1 MTGDDATGAL
11 VAGFEACTLERA
23 KWTHAAHVTTAL
35 VYVRAYGRDE
45 ATRRMRTNIR
55 KYNAVVGAT
64 NGYHETIT
72 LAWFAV
78 IARFVTERGH
88 DGESEESFASVLAA
102 LLEKCARKDYLLTHY
117 SRELLFSNLARA
129 EWVPP
134 DLVRLE

>member
-1 MTGDDATGAL
+1 MTGDEATDAL
-11 VAGFEACTLERA
+11 IAGFEACTLDRA

-35 VYVRAYGRDE
+35 AYVRAHGREE
-45 ATRRMRTNIR
+45 ATRRMRANIR
-55 KYNAVVGAT
+55 KYNAAVGGPP

-72 LAWFAV
+72 LAWIAV
-78 IARFVTERGH
+78 IARFVKERA
-88 DGESEESFASVLAA
+88 GERDEPFVTLLGA
-102 LLEKCARKDYLLTHY
+102 LLEKCGSKDHLLSHY

>member
-1 MTGDDATGAL
+1 MTGDDATDAL
-11 VAGFEACTLERA
+11 IAGFEACTLDKA

-35 VYVRAYGRDE
+35 AYLREHGRDE
-45 ATRRMRTNIR
+45 ATRRMRANIR
-55 KYNAVVGAT
+55 KYNAAVGGPA

-72 LAWFAV
+72 LAWIAV
-78 IARFVTERGH
+78 ITRFVNENDR
-88 DGESEESFASVLAA
+88 DREKPFAALLAA
-102 LLEKCARKDYLLTHY
+102 LLERCGGKDYLLTHY